1 MPFVFVRPAVWNLG
15 NGKQAQAGR
24 NLTSSSYQCPTVL
37 SILPPLG
44 YLSLCA
50 HAKTYISVQMFS
62 SPHVSTFIHIRGR
75 KSQILWFVEFGN
87 HWLLYNS
94 PTITALFGC
103 GFMSGSIAH
112 MRAHMDLSTGALFLP
127 VAHTRA
133 NPKRG
138 LFLAHINVSNQSG
151 QGAL

>member
-15 NGKQAQAGR
+15 NGKQARAGR
-24 NLTSSSYQCPTVL
+24 NLTSSIYQRPTVL
-37 SILPPLG
+37 SILPPLVRTCKNIH
-44 YLSLCA
+44 LCA
-50 HAKTYISVQMFS
+50 DVLLPTCQRLHSHQE
-62 SPHVSTFIHIRGR
+62 GR
-75 KSQILWFVEFGN
+75 RSKIVWLVELGN